1 MMPMKLIRCCK
12 DCPDRHLACHDTCER
27 YRQEHREYQA
37 EKEAY
42 CKGKNMGYEYDD
54 FRAEQIRKAQKH
66 RRKK

>member
-1 MMPMKLIRCCK
+1 MKLIRCCK

-27 YRQEHREYQA
+27 YKQEHREYQA
-37 EKEAY
+37 EKEVY
-42 CKGKNMGYEYDD
+42 CKDRNKGYEYDD

>member
-1 MMPMKLIRCCK
+1 MKYIKCCK
-12 DCPDRHLACHDTCER
+12 DCIRRYAACHDTCER

-54 FRAEQIRKAQKH
+54 FRAEQIRKARKH